1 MTVHCWGERAE
12 GTWTLEISDSPSQL
26 RSNLEVLGKDY
37 KDYSSILAFE
47 RLLRYVFLCV
57 SLEMRDQIS
66 SFNQRY
72 DRKCF
77 PE

>member
-37 KDYSSILAFE
+37 KDYSSILGFE
-47 RLLRYVFLCV
+47 KLLRYVFLCV
-57 SLEMRDQIS
+57 FLEMRDQIS